1 MNSSP
6 SNNNGSPLRSSFNK
20 GAESRK
26 APAAVAA
33 PIVAAPIVAAHPF
46 SPNHQRHL
54 APASGADRKAGGGGN
69 SGAFWIFTLCFM
81 SILFAALSS
90 RQLPAMRITTSV
102 PEDSYRHL
110 FYPSSSSSSSSNA
123 SGGAGGGSQ
132 DGAAA
137 GQITTTTSLG
147 ADNIEAAAD
156 DANSRDDDGD
166 VDDSVD
172 AEGFYFDSGD
182 EREGNF
188 NNGLWDDGDDYH
200 LTTTKSAAEN
210 ASDVRRDGNGN
221 GENSKKDGPWV
232 AQLLSYPNSGTSYTH
247 HNTRFLT
254 NRTTATTS
262 GDVDPESR
270 RPLRPDTPYRAPY
283 VVRPDLL
290 PPTGG
295 LVLTR
300 THCEGHCFTCRPAS
314 ESTETFELQCR
325 TGAWNNGTHH
335 VDPYGMDIVKRF
347 VHLIRDPL
355 DNCVSRMHHGIKTL
369 KPDNGR
375 VDEVQALARDN
386 PVSGLDAWCAYLDE
400 LSRPFLPATIMERAD
415 AIDLLNIPCH
425 AEFIRYV
432 AWHNAAYQMTM
443 VKYAAT
449 VPTYHL
455 YYENYTTNFD
465 GVVRELYEDF
475 LQYPPI
481 SAHPRPFIAGK
492 TYHYLFSPQHQ
503 LDVAR
508 LVRTLA
514 LPPVWEL
521 LRHYFAD
528 LRTFNY
534 TNDGKKRSI
543 ALLMSF
549 PNSVRAHFALLARWM
564 ARVRVCSP

>member
-1 MNSSP
+1 MSS
-6 SNNNGSPLRSSFNK
+6 SSINKGSPVRSSFNK

-26 APAAVAA
+26 GAAVAPA
-33 PIVAAPIVAAHPF
+33 VAAHPF
-46 SPNHQRHL
+46 SPNHQRRL
-54 APASGADRKAGGGGN
+54 APASGADKKTAGGAVGSGN

-90 RQLPAMRITTSV
+90 RQLPAMRIITSV
-102 PEDSYRHL
+102 PEDAYRHL
-110 FYPSSSSSSSSNA
+110 FYPSSSSSSTA
-123 SGGAGGGSQ
+123 VVVGGGSHE
-132 DGAAA
+132 GAD
-137 GQITTTTSLG
+137 QITTTMSVG
-147 ADNIEAAAD
+147 ADRIVAAAD
-156 DANSRDDDGD
+156 DANNRDDDGD
-166 VDDSVD
+166 DDDSVD
-172 AEGFYFDSGD
+172 AEGFYLDSGD
-182 EREGNF
+182 EREDNF
-188 NNGLWDDGDDYH
+188 NNGIWDDGDDDRH
-200 LTTTKSAAEN
+200 STTTESATDPDG
-210 ASDVRRDGNGN
+210 SDVRRDGNGN
-221 GENSKKDGPWV
+221 DENSNKDGPWV

-247 HNTRFLT
+247 HNTRFLS

-270 RPLRPDTPYRAPY
+270 IPLRPDTPYRAPY

-375 VDEVQALARDN
+375 VDEVQALANDN

-415 AIDLLNIPCH
+415 ADDLLNIPCH

-455 YYENYTTNFD
+455 YYENYTANFD

-475 LQYPPI
+475 LKYPPI

-534 TNDGKKRSI
+534 TNDGRKRSI
-543 ALLMSF
+543 ALLLSF
-549 PNSVRAHFALLARWM
+549 PNSVRDHFFLLVRWV